1 MQDDGSKANETTA
14 PLARFDRDKWA
25 NNLLRR
31 STEGEAIH
39 LHTRVT
45 ELDLEPA
52 RGDRSRLADELVC
65 TLIVGD
71 PTAVGVH
78 VDAVRAV
85 PRLTIEEDPERD
97 RRSLGCRSHDEV
109 EVTCVELDGDAS
121 AGLVRHRGVP
131 GHGPGPREP
140 PNIEREPCGR
150 GVAGGLVEP
159 GDLFL
164 REAGALTV

>member
-25 NNLLRR
+25 SNLLRR

-65 TLIVGD
+65 ALVAGNS
-71 PTAVGVH
+71 TAVGVH
-78 VDAVRAV
+78 VDGVRAV

-97 RRSLGCRSHDEV
+97 RCSLGCRSHNEV
-109 EVTCVELDGDAS
+109 QVARVELDGDAS
-121 AGLVRHRGVP
+121 AGLVRQRGVP

-140 PNIEREPCGR
+140 PNKEREPCR
-150 GVAGGLVEP
+150 HGVDGGLVEP

-164 REAGALTV
+164 CEA